1 MKQENR
7 LEIQAWLDSE
17 LPPQRAAQISNL
29 VQSNDQAK
37 TLADELRMVQ
47 STLRNGETQTQVADT
62 RDFYWSQIELQ
73 IEAEEPIPTVEEPK
87 LTPSPVAGLMRWV
100 VPAGSL
106 AAIFALIITFGS
118 LNNFN
123 KPDQQLSTDGPGS
136 IGDTVITPSANS
148 GLTEAMSAMEDEK
161 LDANLEIFRFEGI
174 RGSGN
179 LIAPEDPNSLPE
191 SIENPER

>member
-1 MKQENR
+1 MNQENR

-123 KPDQQLSTDGPGS
+123 KPDQQLSTDGLGS
-136 IGDTVITPSANS
+136 IGDTVITPPANS

>member
-1 MKQENR
+1 MNQENR
-7 LEIQAWLDSE
+7 LEIQAWLDGE
-17 LPPQRAAQISNL
+17 LPLQRAAQISNL

-37 TLADELRMVQ
+37 ALADELRVVQ
-47 STLRNGETQTQVADT
+47 STLKNGEIQTQVIDT

-73 IEAEEPIPTVEEPK
+73 IEAEEPIPTVEEPR
-87 LTPSPVAGLMRWV
+87 LTLSPVAGLMRWV
-100 VPAGSL
+100 IPAGSL

-123 KPDQQLSTDGPGS
+123 KPDDQFSTDGS
-136 IGDTVITPSANS
+136 SSVGDTVTIPSVNS
-148 GLTEAMSAMEDEK
+148 GRTETMGAMEDGK

-179 LIAPEDPNSLPE
+179 LIAPENPNSLPE

>member
-1 MKQENR
+1 MNQENR

-123 KPDQQLSTDGPGS
+123 KPDQQFSTDGPAS

-148 GLTEAMSAMEDEK
+148 GLTEVMSAMEDEK
-161 LDANLEIFRFEGI
+161 PDANLEIFRFEGI

-179 LIAPEDPNSLPE
+179 LIAPKDPNSLPE

>member
-1 MKQENR
+1 MNQENR

-123 KPDQQLSTDGPGS
+123 KPDQQFSTDGPAS

-148 GLTEAMSAMEDEK
+148 GLTEVMSAMEDEK

>member
-1 MKQENR
+1 MNQENR

-47 STLRNGETQTQVADT
+47 STLRNGETQTPVADT

-123 KPDQQLSTDGPGS
+123 KPDQQLSTDGLGS
-136 IGDTVITPSANS
+136 IGDTVITPSPNS

>member
-1 MKQENR
+1 MNQENR
-7 LEIQAWLDSE
+7 LEIQAWIDSE

-73 IEAEEPIPTVEEPK
+73 IEAEEPMPTVEEPK

-123 KPDQQLSTDGPGS
+123 KPNQKFSTDGPAS
-136 IGDTVITPSANS
+136 IGDIVITPSANS

-174 RGSGN
+174 QGSGN
-179 LIAPEDPNSLPE
+179 LIAPEYPNSLPE

>member
-1 MKQENR
+1 MNQENR

-123 KPDQQLSTDGPGS
+123 KPDQQFSTDGPAS

>member
-1 MKQENR
+1 MNQENR

-87 LTPSPVAGLMRWV
+87 LTPSPVASLMRWV

-123 KPDQQLSTDGPGS
+123 KPDQQFSTDGPAS
-136 IGDTVITPSANS
+136 IGDTVITPPANS